1 MEILEKAIKLLEN
14 YPLCDNCLGRQFAL
28 LGVGL
33 DNKSRGK
40 ALKNVLT
47 LWSHFLVES
56 ENKVSEATSILRT
69 LARRGDHE
77 PASKTLGKLG
87 LTEDTSAEECFVC
100 SNVLADLDD
109 LTKIAKESL
118 ADLELRTFL
127 VGSLIPPEV
136 AEREDE
142 VRSKAGSNWC
152 EALKRE
158 INREIGKR
166 LKESTGKE
174 PEFKSPDVTLLI
186 DPFNRKVFVQSN
198 PLFISGR
205 YKKLVRGIPQATWLC
220 RKCGG
225 SGCPNCNWTG
235 KMYEYSVQDFVSK
248 PFLEET
254 LGAESKFHGAGRE
267 DVDAR
272 MLGSGR
278 PFIIEIKEPRKRLI
292 DVTRVAERIRDSS
305 QGRVEVSDLR
315 ISSREDLRRIKTM
328 ATTTEKTYKAIVDV
342 EREISEDNIK
352 KLITELAGAMIK
364 QRTPLRV
371 LHRRADKI
379 RVKKVHELHVNLLS
393 PKKMEVVI
401 RSQGGLYVKELVS
414 GDSDRTTPSFSEI
427 LGMKAECL
435 ELDVI
440 DVADHFI

>member
-1 MEILEKAIKLLEN
+1 
-14 YPLCDNCLGRQFAL
+14 
-28 LGVGL
+28 
-33 DNKSRGK
+33 
-40 ALKNVLT
+40 
-47 LWSHFLVES
+47 
-56 ENKVSEATSILRT
+56 
-69 LARRGDHE
+69 LA
-77 PASKTLGKLG
+77 
-87 LTEDTSAEECFVC
+87 
-100 SNVLADLDD
+100 
-109 LTKIAKESL
+109 KIAKESL
-118 ADLELRTFL
+118 AHLEFRTFL

-136 AEREDE
+136 SEREDE

-174 PEFKSPDVTLLI
+174 PEFKSPDVTLSI
-186 DPFNRKVFVQSN
+186 DPFNRSVVVQTN
-198 PLFISGR
+198 PLFIRGR
-205 YKKLVRGIPQATWLC
+205 YKKLVRGIPQATWFC

-225 SGCPNCNWTG
+225 IGCPNCNWTG
-235 KMYEYSVQDFVSK
+235 KMYEHSVQDFVSK

-254 LGAESKFHGAGRE
+254 LGVECKFHGAGRE

-292 DVTRVAERIRDSS
+292 DLTRVAGKIYDGSE
-305 QGRVEVSDLR
+305 GRVEVSDLK

-328 ATTTEKTYKAIVDV
+328 ATTTEKTYKAIVDLD
-342 EREISEDNIK
+342 REITEDDIK
-352 KLITELAGAMIK
+352 KLINELTGAMIK

-379 RVKKVHELHVNLLS
+379 RVKKVHELHINLIT
-393 PKKMEVVI
+393 PKKMEAVI
-401 RSQGGLYVKELVS
+401 KSQGGLYVKELIS
-414 GDSDRTTPSFSEI
+414 GDNDRTTPSFSEI
-427 LGMKAECL
+427 LNTKAECS

-440 DVADHFI
+440 DVADQFI

>member
-1 MEILEKAIKLLEN
+1 MEILEKAIKLLES

-33 DNKSRGK
+33 DNKSRGR

-47 LWSHFLVES
+47 LWSHFLAES
-56 ENKVSEATSILRT
+56 ENKVGESTSILKI
-69 LARRGDHE
+69 LADKGKHE
-77 PASKTLGKLG
+77 PALKTLEKLG
-87 LTEDTSAEECFVC
+87 LSKEPSREKCFVC
-100 SNVLADLDD
+100 LDVLTNMDD
-109 LTKIAKESL
+109 LAKMAKESL
-118 ADLELRTFL
+118 GDLEFRTFL
-127 VGSLIPPEV
+127 VGSIIPPEV

-166 LKESTGKE
+166 LKEMIGKD
-174 PEFKSPDVTLLI
+174 PDFKSPDITLSI
-186 DPFNRKVFVQSN
+186 DPFNRNAFVQSN
-198 PLFISGR
+198 PLFIRGR

-220 RKCGG
+220 RKCMGA
-225 SGCPNCNWTG
+225 GCPNCNWTG
-235 KMYEYSVQDFVSK
+235 KMYQYSVQDFVSK

-254 LGAESKFHGAGRE
+254 LGVECKFHGAGRE

-292 DVTRVAERIRDSS
+292 DLMRVAERVRDGSE
-305 QGRVEVSDLR
+305 GRVEVSDLKL
-315 ISSREDLRRIKTM
+315 SSREDLRRIKTM
-328 ATTTEKTYKAIVDV
+328 ATTTEKTYKAIVEV
-342 EREISEDNIK
+342 EREISEDEIK
-352 KLITELAGAMIK
+352 KLIRDLTGTVIK

-379 RVKKVHELHVNLLS
+379 RVKKVHELQINLIS
-393 PKKMEVVI
+393 PKKMEAVI
-401 RSQGGLYVKELVS
+401 RTQGGLYVKELVS
-414 GDSDRTTPSFSEI
+414 GDNDRTTPSFSEI
-427 LGMKAECL
+427 LGAKAECT

-440 DVADHFI
+440 DVADQFI

>member
-1 MEILEKAIKLLEN
+1 MEILEKALKLLES

-33 DNKSRGK
+33 DNKSRGR
-40 ALKNVLT
+40 ALKNVLIM
-47 LWSHFLVES
+47 WSHFLVES
-56 ENKVSEATSILRT
+56 ENKVNEAIAIFRT
-69 LARRGDHE
+69 LATRGNYE
-77 PASKTLGKLG
+77 PASRTLEKLG
-87 LTEDTSAEECFVC
+87 FTEKVSGEICFVC
-100 SNVLADLDD
+100 SNVLENLDG
-109 LTKIAKESL
+109 LARIAKESL
-118 ADLELRTFL
+118 GDLDFRTFL
-127 VGSLIPPEV
+127 VGSQIPPEV
-136 AEREDE
+136 TEREDE

-166 LKESTGKE
+166 LKELTGKE
-174 PEFKSPDVTLLI
+174 PDFKSPDVTLSI
-186 DPFNRKVFVQSN
+186 DPFNPSATVQSN
-198 PLFISGR
+198 PLFIRGR

-220 RKCGG
+220 RQCGG

-235 KMYEYSVQDFVSK
+235 KMYEYSVQEFVSK

-254 LGAESKFHGAGRE
+254 FGVDCKFHGAGRE

-292 DVTRVAERIRDSS
+292 DLARVSGKIRENSE
-305 QGRVEVSDLR
+305 GRVEVGDLK
-315 ISSREDLRRIKTM
+315 ISSREDLRKIKTM
-328 ATTTEKTYKAIVDV
+328 ATTTEKTYKAIVSV
-342 EREISEDNIK
+342 ERELTEDDVK
-352 KLITELAGAMIK
+352 KLITELTGAIIK

-379 RVKKVHELHVNLLS
+379 RVKKVHELHINLIA
-393 PKKMEVVI
+393 PKKMEAVI

-414 GDSDRTTPSFSEI
+414 GDNDRTTPSFSEI
-427 LGMKAECL
+427 LNTKAECS

-440 DVADHFI
+440 DVADQFI

>member
-33 DNKSRGK
+33 DNKSRGI

-47 LWSHFLVES
+47 LWSHFLAES
-56 ENKVSEATSILRT
+56 ENSVSEATSNLRIL
-69 LARRGDHE
+69 ADKGNHE

-87 LTEDTSAEECFVC
+87 FTEEPSKEKCFVC
-100 SNVLADLDD
+100 SNVLADLDN
-109 LTKIAKESL
+109 LAKMAKESL
-118 ADLELRTFL
+118 ADLEFRTFL

-152 EALKRE
+152 ESLKRE

-166 LKESTGKE
+166 LKELTGKE
-174 PEFKSPDVTLLI
+174 PDFKCPDVTISI
-186 DPFNRKVFVQSN
+186 DPFNRNAFAQSN
-198 PLFISGR
+198 PLFIRGR
-205 YKKLVRGIPQATWLC
+205 YKKLVRGIPQATWFC

-225 SGCPNCNWTG
+225 AGCPNCNWTG
-235 KMYEYSVQDFVSK
+235 KMYQYSVQDFVSK

-254 LGAESKFHGAGRE
+254 IGVESKFHGAGRE

-292 DVTRVAERIRDSS
+292 DLTRVAERIRDGSE
-305 QGRVEVSDLR
+305 GRVEVTDLK

-342 EREISEDNIK
+342 EREITEDDIK
-352 KLITELAGAMIK
+352 KIVSELTGAMIK

-379 RVKKVHELHVNLLS
+379 RIKKVHELRINLIAS
-393 PKKMEVVI
+393 NKMEAI
-401 RSQGGLYVKELVS
+401 IKSQGGLYVKELVS

-427 LGMKAECL
+427 LDTKAECI

-440 DVADHFI
+440 DVADQFI